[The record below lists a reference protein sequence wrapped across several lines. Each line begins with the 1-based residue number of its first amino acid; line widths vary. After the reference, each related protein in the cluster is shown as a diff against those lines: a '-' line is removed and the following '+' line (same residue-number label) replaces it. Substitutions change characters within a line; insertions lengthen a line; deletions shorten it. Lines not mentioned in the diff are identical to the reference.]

1 MFLSAVR
8 IGFSLLLIAGVPLLS
23 WRSARPEQ
31 VQGIPKT
38 ALYFSALASQWMLAA
53 VGALVVFLAGPGWL
67 AVHLAPVSGSGFIKW
82 TLVLVLVSVA
92 GLGLVLLLEKRGW
105 WPEEPE
111 MVRLL
116 MPRTRQEKWWA
127 LLGMAPTAGLCE
139 EFLYRG
145 FLLVEVSAWFHSVA
159 WGVVISSAAFGLA
172 HSYQGL
178 NGMVRAGL
186 LGALL
191 AWPVVHTGSLFPSM
205 AAHFL
210 IDVAALLWLGPRFL
224 RQEGEQNLLRGDGE
238 NTNL

>member
-1 MFLSAVR
+1 MLSSAVR
-8 IGFSLLLIAGVPLLS
+8 IGFSVLLIVGVPLLS

-38 ALYFSALASQWMLAA
+38 ALYFSALVSQWILAA
-53 VGALVVFLAGPGWL
+53 AGVLVVFLAGSGFL
-67 AVHLAPVSGSGFIKW
+67 AVHVAPVSGSGFIQW
-82 TLVLVLVSVA
+82 TLVLVVVSVA
-92 GLGLVLLLEKRGW
+92 GLGLVLLLERLGW

-111 MVRLL
+111 MVRAL
-116 MPRTRQEKWWA
+116 MPRTRREKWWA

-159 WGVVISSAAFGLA
+159 WGVAISSAAFGLA

-191 AWPVVHTGSLFPSM
+191 AWPVLQTGSLYPSM
-205 AAHFL
+205 TAHFL
-210 IDVAALLWLGPRFL
+210 IDAVALLWLGPRFL
-224 RQEGEQNLLRGDGE
+224 RQVG
-238 NTNL
+238 

>member
-1 MFLSAVR
+1 MLSSAVR
-8 IGFSLLLIAGVPLLS
+8 IGFCVLLIAGVPLLS

-31 VQGIPKT
+31 LQGIPKT
-38 ALYFSALASQWMLAA
+38 ALYFSALVSQWILAA
-53 VGALVVFLAGPGWL
+53 AGALVVFFAGPGGL
-67 AVHLAPVSGSGFIKW
+67 AVRLAPVSGSSFIQW

-92 GLGLVLLLEKRGW
+92 GLGLVLLLERRGW

-116 MPRTRQEKWWA
+116 MPQTRRERVWA
-127 LLGMAPTAGLCE
+127 VLGMSPTAGLCE

-145 FLLVEVSAWFHSVA
+145 FLLTEATAWFHSA
-159 WGVVISSAAFGLA
+159 GWGVAISSAAFGLA

-191 AWPVVHTGSLFPSM
+191 AWPVLQTGSLFPSM
-205 AAHFL
+205 TAHFL
-210 IDVAALLWLGPRFL
+210 IDAVALLWLGPKFL
-224 RQEGEQNLLRGDGE
+224 RQEG
-238 NTNL
+238 